1 MQLREVPENL
11 KSSRQH
17 TRMQGTPWPS
27 GPPAKED
34 FAAVWMRAKSS
45 PVSFALLPPGLTDD
59 EIDLAFQQS
68 GTATDEPPS
77 LGLAT
82 PVAPIQPPH
91 LIPQPY
97 SKSPVPCPA
106 ALGLGLRT
114 PGKSRAHRSHHSK
127 LGELNFSRNRK
138 RHT

>member
-1 MQLREVPENL
+1 MPR
-11 KSSRQH
+11 
-17 TRMQGTPWPS
+17 
-27 GPPAKED
+27 
-34 FAAVWMRAKSS
+34 
-45 PVSFALLPPGLTDD
+45 LTDD

-97 SKSPVPCPA
+97 SPGGSRWRDYGALAIIMAGIAFGFHQLYKKYLLPLILGGREDRKQLERMA
-106 ALGLGLRT
+106 ASLSELSGSVAQT
-114 PGKSRAHRSHHSK
+114 GKD
-127 LGELNFSRNRK
+127 
-138 RHT
+138 